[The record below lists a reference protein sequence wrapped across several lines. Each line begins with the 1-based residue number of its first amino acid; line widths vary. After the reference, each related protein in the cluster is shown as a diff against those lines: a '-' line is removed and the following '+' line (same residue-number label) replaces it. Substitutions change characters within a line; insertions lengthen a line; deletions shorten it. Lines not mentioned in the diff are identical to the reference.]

1 MPEADGGRAA
11 RPSHIP
17 YARGISPFSIGLK
30 PLDPRTWIEADEHFG
45 SYLAEKR
52 RLLADAREDVWAAEE
67 DTHAAQ
73 IEVRDTLLAHLLSR
87 PGGRWVADGTG
98 VCAIDAGRV
107 VARACLDDGDPH
119 PLLSTAML
127 VQEDLCLMRRGPG
140 GWRLA
145 AASVSFP
152 SSWSLRDK
160 FGRTL
165 DALHEPVPGYAGTMA
180 ARMARVF
187 DNLRV
192 GIPVTRM
199 NWSLY
204 GDAHLHHPDTHGPLL
219 EGRDEADGIDG
230 LFMRVERQTLTKM
243 PESGDL
249 LFTIRI
255 HVDPLSTLLEHREAD
270 TIFAGLRAQLAR
282 MDEAQLAY
290 KGLGGQREC
299 IESLLRRAASPQ

>member
-1 MPEADGGRAA
+1 
-11 RPSHIP
+11 
-17 YARGISPFSIGLK
+17 
-30 PLDPRTWIEADEHFG
+30 
-45 SYLAEKR
+45 
-52 RLLADAREDVWAAEE
+52 
-67 DTHAAQ
+67 
-73 IEVRDTLLAHLLSR
+73 
-87 PGGRWVADGTG
+87 
-98 VCAIDAGRV
+98 
-107 VARACLDDGDPH
+107 
-119 PLLSTAML
+119 ML

-180 ARMARVF
+180 VRMARVF

-230 LFMRVERQTLTKM
+230 LFMAGRT
-243 PESGDL
+243 PD
-249 LFTIRI
+249 
-255 HVDPLSTLLEHREAD
+255 AD
-270 TIFAGLRAQLAR
+270 EDAR
-282 MDEAQLAY
+282 
-290 KGLGGQREC
+290 K
-299 IESLLRRAASPQ
+299 RRSAVHHPHPCRPAVHAA